1 MRTLYRWQAEAF
13 EEWKRSRH
21 DTVVG
26 YDTQTVW
33 NHDTGVFDTTNTP
46 RLKRVQGGTVA
57 VVTGGGKTMV
67 GFMAI
72 FDWLRGGSQRQV
84 VIAVPTTRLLH
95 QWRDELM
102 EHGVNRPR
110 CWGAGFGRGG
120 TNGLPVVIGV
130 VNSLRKW
137 VTDENDTT
145 ERLLVV
151 DECHRLG
158 SDENAKIPVLI
169 PHDAVLGLSATP
181 KRTDGKDVTALT
193 GPIVYQLD
201 YREALKDGIIPS
213 FTLRAVECP
222 LTFGELLDY
231 QDYSKRIAIV
241 HTELSQWFGSGANF
255 FGIPESSH
263 DKLSVFKALCAKRK
277 RVVNSS
283 RHRMTLLNHLLAKHA
298 GDKVLL
304 FHESVDDLNGLF
316 LKYHEAYDPA
326 IYHYQRED
334 NEEQFDRWL
343 RGDTNLLLSCRALN
357 EGVNAPE
364 CDVAIMLSGPN
375 GVRARIQTL
384 GRALRGENALIYL
397 AYTPNTTDTKGLGQ
411 LVGKGGVPKHLV
423 KHFAWQNEELKGVAV
438 PFWFSAAPVPQ
449 PVTRLPL
456 PPEHYIFPREQG
468 VIVLPTLTQA
478 LGVLPTTV
486 VATQTLTLRLPTP
499 TDTGESD

>member
-13 EEWKRSRH
+13 EEWKRGRH

-26 YDTQTVW
+26 YDTTW
-33 NHDTGVFDTTNTP
+33 NAVSGEWVKTP
-46 RLKRVQGGTVA
+46 RMKQVQGGTVA

-72 FDWLRGGSQRQV
+72 FDWLRGGANRQV

-102 EHGVNRPR
+102 EHGVAKPR
-110 CWGAGFGRGG
+110 CWGAGFGRAS
-120 TNGLPVVIGV
+120 TNRLPVVICV

-137 VTDENDTT
+137 AEDSTGV

-158 SDENAKIPVLI
+158 SDENAKIPMLI
-169 PHDAVLGLSATP
+169 SHDAILGLSATP

-193 GPIVYQLD
+193 GPIVYRLD

-213 FTLRAVECP
+213 FMLRAVECP
-222 LTFGELLDY
+222 LTIDEYWAY
-231 QDYSKRIAIV
+231 QDYSKQIAIV
-241 HTELSQWFGSGANF
+241 HNNLSEWFGSGANF
-255 FGIPESSH
+255 FGIPESAH
-263 DKLSVFKALCAKRK
+263 EDLPRFKALCAKRK

-283 RHRMTLLNHLLAKHA
+283 RHRMGLLNHLLAKHA
-298 GDKVLL
+298 QDKVLL
-304 FHESVDDLNGLF
+304 FHESVDDLNGLY
-316 LKYHEAYDPA
+316 LKYKEAYDPA
-326 IYHYQRED
+326 IYHYQRDD
-334 NEEQFDRWL
+334 NEEQFNRWV

-397 AYTPNTTDTKGLGQ
+397 VYTPNTTDTKGLHQ
-411 LVGKGGVPKHLV
+411 LVGAGGVPKHLI
-423 KHFAWQNEELKGVAV
+423 KHFAWQSEELKGVSV
-438 PFWFSAAPVPQ
+438 PYWFMAAPVPP
-449 PVTRLPL
+449 PVTRDPL
-456 PPEHYIFPREQG
+456 PPEHFIFPREHG
-468 VIVLPTLTQA
+468 AIVLPTLTQA
-478 LGVLPTTV
+478 LGTLPAVVTTP
-486 VATQTLTLRLPTP
+486 TLTLRLPSAPAFTE
-499 TDTGESD
+499 ESD